1 MVGVS
6 AFWRVYSVKIRI
18 LDKKLSRL
26 EFLVRVT
33 NVMECGKFKNAY
45 AGGLR
50 YLRSCYAQF

>member
-26 EFLVRVT
+26 VT
-33 NVMECGKFKNAY
+33 ENNVECGKFKNAY

-50 YLRSCYAQF
+50 YLRSYYDAQF

>member
-33 NVMECGKFKNAY
+33 NVMECGKFKNAFCNVIFLSSIY
-45 AGGLR
+45 FFG
-50 YLRSCYAQF
+50 